1 MHILTV
7 APPILKSESNNESWL
22 TVPSFGYGGIENVVY
37 ALINGLIYHGC
48 KVTLIGAP
56 GSNSFNGLTVIR
68 EARGSQQIYSWIETH
83 QKDFDI
89 IHDHSCGLVFNK
101 EQGKTKFHY
110 IATHHKTGASPYP
123 QNTIFLSNAQRSQA
137 KADDSPVIRLPIM
150 VDNYFFNTQKEN
162 YYLYLGRVSEFK
174 GVHEAASICE
184 KLKVKLIVAGPSWE
198 QNYFDGLIERYSD
211 TVEYVGEVFGLR
223 KIDLLAKAKAVF
235 VLSRFSEGLWGD
247 KWCEPGATIV
257 GEAAASGTP
266 VISSKNGCLSEI
278 VVPEVGIQLDEKEI
292 AEKDISK
299 LTATFPKADTILH
312 YANENWNHLMIA
324 EQYLTLYKKI
334 ISGETI

>member
-1 MHILTV
+1 MRVLII
-7 APPILKSESNNESWL
+7 APPILKSESDKESWL

-56 GSNSFNGLTVIR
+56 GSNSLNGLKVIR
-68 EARGSQQIYSWIETH
+68 EARGGQQIYSWIEMH
-83 QKDFDI
+83 KKDFDI

-101 EQGKTKFHY
+101 EQGKTKFNY
-110 IATHHKTGASPYP
+110 IATHHKTGISPYP
-123 QNTIFLSNAQRSQA
+123 QNTVFLSNAQRSQA
-137 KADDSPVIRLPIM
+137 KADASPVIRLPIM

-184 KLKVKLIVAGPSWE
+184 KLKAKLIVAGPNWE
-198 QNYFDGLIERYSD
+198 QNYFDSLTKTYSR

-235 VLSRFSEGLWGD
+235 VLSRFSDGLWGD
-247 KWCEPGATIV
+247 EWCEPGATIV

-266 VISSKNGCLSEI
+266 IISSTNGCLSEI
-278 VVPEVGIQLDEKEI
+278 VVPEIGIQLKEKEI
-292 AEKDISK
+292 REKDITE
-299 LTATFPKADTILH
+299 LTSTFPKAETILL
-312 YANENWNHLMIA
+312 YAKENWNHVIISD
-324 EQYLTLYKKI
+324 QYLSLYKQIKT
-334 ISGETI
+334 GLTW